1 MSSGRKVKNPTNPI
15 LIVDDEVH
23 ALKSFELALRSSGFN
38 HIISCS
44 ESPNVYGILENE
56 TIELMLLDL
65 MMPDLSGEEILT
77 KVAESFP
84 EIPVI
89 MVTGINE
96 VETAVRCMQ
105 SGAFDYVLKP
115 VLKDN
120 LIPSVQRAIEMRS
133 LRRENTKLARYFFS
147 DDLEQPQ
154 VFEKII
160 TQNRKMKA
168 VFQYCEAIAG
178 GSYPVLISGE
188 TGTGKELIAEA
199 LHALSGRDGAFV
211 AVNAAGLDDNMFSDT
226 LFGHVKGAFTHAARL
241 RAGQIE
247 HAVNGTLFLDEIG
260 DLSLNSQVK
269 LLRVLDKQEY
279 FPLGSDLAKPA
290 NARFLFATHKELSER
305 VKEGCFRDDLLYRL
319 RTHLIHMPPLRER
332 MDDIPLLLD
341 HFIDTAAKEFR
352 KKSPSYHPGLIDLLQ
367 SYHFP
372 GNVRELR
379 AMVFDAVGRHKSKML
394 SADTFRNA
402 IQDDVRVKKSA
413 FPSPSKPETHWLS
426 QLERIPTLKEATD
439 GLIREALRRSG
450 NNQRVAALALGITP
464 QALNQRLKR
473 QS

>member
-1 MSSGRKVKNPTNPI
+1 MSFEKVKNPHNPI

-44 ESPNVYGILENE
+44 ESPNVYGILQKEN
-56 TIELMLLDL
+56 IELMLLDL
-65 MMPDLSGEEILT
+65 MMPNVSGEDILT
-77 KVAESFP
+77 RVAENFP

-89 MVTGINE
+89 MVTGVNE

-105 SGAFDYVLKP
+105 TGAFDYVLKP
-115 VLKDN
+115 VSRES
-120 LIPSVQRAIEMRS
+120 LIPSIHRAIEMRS

-147 DDLEQPQ
+147 DALEQP
-154 VFEKII
+154 EKFKSII

-199 LHALSGRDGAFV
+199 LHALSGRQGAFV

-226 LFGHVKGAFTHAARL
+226 LFGHVKGAFTHAAQVREGQL
-241 RAGQIE
+241 ERARG
-247 HAVNGTLFLDEIG
+247 GTLFLDEIG

-290 NARFLFATHKELSER
+290 NARFLFATHKDLSEQIE
-305 VKEGCFRDDLLYRL
+305 KGHFREDLFYRL

-332 MDDIPLLLD
+332 LDDIPLLLG
-341 HFIDTAAKEFR
+341 HFIGMAAEEF
-352 KKSPSYHPGLIDLLQ
+352 KKKRPSYHQGLIDLLQ

-379 AMVFDAVGRHKSKML
+379 AMAFDAVGRHKAKML
-394 SADTFRNA
+394 STNAFRSA
-402 IQDDVRVKKSA
+402 IQMDMRIQRPVA
-413 FPSPSKPETHWLS
+413 ASPSESNASWLT
-426 QLERIPTLKEATD
+426 QLKQVPTLKEATD

-450 NNQRVAALALGITP
+450 NNQRVAAIALGITP

-473 QS
+473 QTS